1 MNKIDEQYFE
11 TINIQTI
18 RYSAFASAN
27 TLEILIENETYAE
40 ERRRKI
46 QQILIIVVCCIVFNA
61 INCMHSIFIVLN
73 TIILIIIATQ
83 SYILANLIK
92 FGKHRMQCIAF
103 SGFSTLLFHF
113 CFIAEK
119 LCTINGLSLQYTTQY
134 FFGTKHIYLP
144 IECIHDIV
152 INEVIFGV
160 SVSIHSIPVRMLIHF
175 TWNLSNVL
183 YSFGPFTFY
192 KY

>member
-18 RYSAFASAN
+18 RLSAFASAN
-27 TLEILIENETYAE
+27 TLEIVIENETYAD

-46 QQILIIVVCCIVFNA
+46 QQILMILVCCVAFNA

-92 FGKHRMQCIAF
+92 CGKQ
-103 SGFSTLLFHF
+103 
-113 CFIAEK
+113 
-119 LCTINGLSLQYTTQY
+119 
-134 FFGTKHIYLP
+134 P
-144 IECIHDIV
+144 I
-152 INEVIFGV
+152 
-160 SVSIHSIPVRMLIHF
+160 
-175 TWNLSNVL
+175 
-183 YSFGPFTFY
+183 
-192 KY
+192 